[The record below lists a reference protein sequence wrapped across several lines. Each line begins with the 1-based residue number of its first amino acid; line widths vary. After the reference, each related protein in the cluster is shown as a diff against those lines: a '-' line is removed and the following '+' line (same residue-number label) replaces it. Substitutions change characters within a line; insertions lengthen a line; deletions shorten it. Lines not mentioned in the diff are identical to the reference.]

1 MIAENWGLGRQSSRA
16 LRTVPREVSA
26 KGSALLFLRN
36 SLGRAI
42 SYRSG
47 KPCPPGRC
55 PSILMTIIPVRTLAH
70 RQTKSR
76 TGRGATSL
84 QVKVPPDGNIAATG
98 CYLLFVVDMARVPS
112 VAAVDTRNAVTSQRQ
127 RYEFNRRYS
136 GFGRSEI
143 FSRFQCNRACWDSQR
158 ELDITS
164 VKLRERKN
172 RFLVRKRH
180 QIKHSDF

>member
-47 KPCPPGRC
+47 KPCSPGRC
-55 PSILMTIIPVRTLAH
+55 PSILMTIIPVRTLAASTNEIPH
-70 RQTKSR
+70 R
-76 TGRGATSL
+76 TGGDLTSGQGAARRKHCGHRLLSAVHRGH
-84 QVKVPPDGNIAATG
+84 GTG
-98 CYLLFVVDMARVPS
+98 AKRCRCGS
-112 VAAVDTRNAVTSQRQ
+112 RNAVTSQRQ

-143 FSRFQCNRACWDSQR
+143 FSRFQCIGRVGIVR
-158 ELDITS
+158 ESSI
-164 VKLRERKN
+164 
-172 RFLVRKRH
+172 
-180 QIKHSDF
+180 